1 MGIILKIWIRRAASG
16 HIITVKEFIKDID
29 DFMEYSK
36 PLKQLGGIEKTE
48 RKGIT
53 VYHTSISPDRTKK
66 YVWEWEY
73 WGGRYG
79 KQTIIQTRKINI
91 Y

>member
-1 MGIILKIWIRRAASG
+1 MGEAKKAIKRKYERSEKGKQWILISEE
-16 HIITVKEFIKDID
+16 KEFIKDVD

-48 RKGIT
+48 RKGTT
-53 VYHTSISPDRTKK
+53 VYHTSIGPDRTRK

-73 WGGRYG
+73 
-79 KQTIIQTRKINI
+79 
-91 Y
+91 